1 MPHTRHPHTHTHIH
15 VCSETF
21 YFMWLAAHGPLSK
34 CVCVCESA
42 SVSCPL
48 ANIACPSRPTFV
60 YARMR
65 YAGHTSN
72 VCGILGQL
80 KSFKTLDTNRLAPL
94 YVCVC
99 VCVRVCLWVFV
110 QMVTYHW
117 QTSLCK
123 LHSLYFWYSFSQ
135 SSHKKKR
142 KVNTERKT
150 HSEFES
156 KRKLHNFFNKYLIQV
171 LNFCSNNLN
180 CQGLLLFRLFNE
192 LRQL

>member
-1 MPHTRHPHTHTHIH
+1 MYFILSVWLHHVCLAHTHKLGDAHATHSPPTHTHTHSCMQWN
-15 VCSETF
+15 VLF
-21 YFMWLAAHGPLSK
+21 YVVASSWR
-34 CVCVCESA
+34 VCESA

-99 VCVRVCLWVFV
+99 VFVCA
-110 QMVTYHW
+110 
-117 QTSLCK
+117 CGC
-123 LHSLYFWYSFSQ
+123 
-135 SSHKKKR
+135 SSRWSHIIGRHPYANCIPYISGIPFLNRATR
-142 KVNTERKT
+142 KNER
-150 HSEFES
+150 
-156 KRKLHNFFNKYLIQV
+156 
-171 LNFCSNNLN
+171 
-180 CQGLLLFRLFNE
+180 
-192 LRQL
+192 

>member
-1 MPHTRHPHTHTHIH
+1 MYFILSVWLHHVCLAHTHKLGDAHATHSPPTHIH

-21 YFMWLAAHGPLSK
+21 YFMWLPAHDPLSK
-34 CVCVCESA
+34 CVCEWESA

-94 YVCVC
+94 YVCLRVC
-99 VCVRVCLWVFV
+99 VCSCVPVGVRLDGHISLADILMQIAFLIFLVF
-110 QMVTYHW
+110 
-117 QTSLCK
+117 L
-123 LHSLYFWYSFSQ
+123 FSIEPQ
-135 SSHKKKR
+135 EKTKSKYGKK
-142 KVNTERKT
+142 NA
-150 HSEFES
+150 
-156 KRKLHNFFNKYLIQV
+156 
-171 LNFCSNNLN
+171 
-180 CQGLLLFRLFNE
+180 FRIWIKKE
-192 LRQL
+192 IA